1 MLGTGGASRA
11 AGLAAPRFGDCSR
24 NVPIRSV
31 MEPELSLRSS
41 IELGR
46 PFTDP
51 LRELEIDARRC
62 VRLVCTSATF
72 VGVVGRDLRAA
83 PAAAAARFAFD
94 FCVDRK
100 AKAAADVAEG
110 SAPAPLT
117 LRCYGNI
124 SLTIYPHFRRRLCA
138 SKSPVAKPKES
149 ISGHTGLLCALFLRW
164 NMMKRAACVAD
175 KPLPLRR

>member
-46 PFTDP
+46 PFTDA
-51 LRELEIDARRC
+51 LRELETDPRRC

-94 FCVDRK
+94 FCVERK
-100 AKAAADVAEG
+100 ARAAAEVAAE
-110 SAPAPLT
+110 SAPAPLA
-117 LRCYGNI
+117 LKCCCENLLAFY
-124 SLTIYPHFRRRLCA
+124 LHFIQLPAREVKAWLPNPMKA
-138 SKSPVAKPKES
+138 S
-149 ISGHTGLLCALFLRW
+149 
-164 NMMKRAACVAD
+164 AD
-175 KPLPLRR
+175 IPDCSAPSSCDGT

>member
-46 PFTDP
+46 PFTDA
-51 LRELEIDARRC
+51 LRELETDARRC

-72 VGVVGRDLRAA
+72 VGVVGRDLSAA
-83 PAAAAARFAFD
+83 PAAAAARFALD
-94 FCVDRK
+94 FWAVK
-100 AKAAADVAEG
+100 AKAAADVAAE
-110 SAPAPLT
+110 SAPDPLT
-117 LRCYGNI
+117 L
-124 SLTIYPHFRRRLCA
+124 
-138 SKSPVAKPKES
+138 K
-149 ISGHTGLLCALFLRW
+149 
-164 NMMKRAACVAD
+164 
-175 KPLPLRR
+175 